1 MKLIIGIVF
10 LTCNGLF
17 GQTISNGCFKEINVP
32 AEYIDVTETI
42 IIDEISYERPII
54 KDIDKRILTKDK
66 AIEEY
71 YELDVNRV
79 LTKCFRVIDATYEIV
94 RVPTVVSS
102 EKVIARAHQ
111 VITRTIKR
119 KVRDGYIAIVPCD
132 KLLNS
137 IK

>member
-10 LTCNGLF
+10 LICNGLF
-17 GQTISNGCFKEINVP
+17 AQTISNGCFKEINIP

-42 IIDEISYERPII
+42 IIDEISYNRPII

-71 YELDVNRV
+71 YEFDVNRI
-79 LTKCFRVIDATYEIV
+79 LTKCFRVIDATYEVV
-94 RVPTVVSS
+94 RVPSVVSS
-102 EKVIARAHQ
+102 EKIIVREHQ
-111 VITRTIKR
+111 VITKTIKR
-119 KVRDGYIAIVPCD
+119 KNRDGYIAIVPCD
-132 KLLNS
+132 KIINS